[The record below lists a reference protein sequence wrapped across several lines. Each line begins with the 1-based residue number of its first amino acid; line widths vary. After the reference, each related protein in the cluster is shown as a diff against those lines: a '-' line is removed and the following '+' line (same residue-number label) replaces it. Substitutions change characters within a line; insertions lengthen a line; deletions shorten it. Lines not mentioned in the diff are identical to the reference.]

1 MNAENNDDFE
11 FEHNVP
17 PAPSPSNTTSRS
29 PVPNEGEATSR
40 KRKRPPGISKL
51 FEVTNSKIDEATNQM
66 KKLVTII
73 SDSTNEMDGLSNELK
88 ALGLGMMEIIRMG
101 KYFGD
106 KPSQYRFWKSLD
118 DVTKL
123 EFVKSIYDEDKL

>member
-1 MNAENNDDFE
+1 MAESATDALENMNAENNDDFE

-17 PAPSPSNTTSRS
+17 P
-29 PVPNEGEATSR
+29 VPNEGDATSR
-40 KRKRPPGISKL
+40 KRKRSPGISKL

-66 KKLVTII
+66 KKLVTVI

-101 KYFGD
+101 KYFWD
-106 KPSQYRFWKSLD
+106 KPSQYRFWKILD